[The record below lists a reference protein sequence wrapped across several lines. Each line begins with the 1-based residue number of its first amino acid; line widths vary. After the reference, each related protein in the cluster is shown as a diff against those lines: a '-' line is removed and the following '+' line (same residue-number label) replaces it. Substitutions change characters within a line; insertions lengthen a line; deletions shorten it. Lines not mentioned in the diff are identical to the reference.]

1 MRGACS
7 VQYYYPSSRRRRQS
21 ICSAV
26 ILKTPLFSLVDL
38 FTALLAARQ
47 AAGALQSRSPARGHY
62 FTDSV
67 TAHVRPT
74 SGSYFCF
81 SQLHF
86 VQIVFCI
93 FLPALESRFW
103 SVRDSD
109 VAGVRVH
116 RVSWYTLCMGCMCAL
131 CEAAATDVE
140 AVWT

>member
-81 SQLHF
+81 SLLHF
-86 VQIVFCI
+86 RTNCVLYFSPGSGIQVGACETVALRVCVYTRSHDIYYVWGVF
-93 FLPALESRFW
+93 
-103 SVRDSD
+103 
-109 VAGVRVH
+109 VH
-116 RVSWYTLCMGCMCAL
+116 CARRRRR
-131 CEAAATDVE
+131 T
-140 AVWT
+140 